1 MGFYL
6 NKEIVIFSNMK
17 VICTLV
23 LICTAFAR
31 ISADKQTK
39 IELAFTCE
47 EVQDMKDTFMDKF
60 IAYEFKITTNRGSYW
75 NCREQCLDM
84 GGDLLYHSFGEE
96 GLQYHDEIKH
106 LVNQQYDKNF
116 WIGVNDLGVEGSF
129 RMLNGTKFEI
139 GQNSL
144 YDWTDYMNSPDN
156 HDGGE
161 DCVHIWTNYLGLND
175 LPCSRHEGV
184 FGDGKSLYG
193 LCEIPKLKNC
203 KSN

>member
-47 EVQDMKDTFMDKF
+47 EVQDIKDTFMDKF
-60 IAYEFKITTNRGSYW
+60 ITYEFKITPNRGNYW
-75 NCREQCLDM
+75 ECREQCLDM

-96 GLQYHDEIKH
+96 GEQYHDEIKD
-106 LVNQQYDKNF
+106 LVKGSGKNF
-116 WIGVNDLGVEGSF
+116 WIGVDDLGREYNF
-129 RMLNGTKFEI
+129 RMLNGTEFKI
-139 GQNSL
+139 GKNSL
-144 YDWTDYMNSPDN
+144 YDWILDNPNNAQNS
-156 HDGGE
+156 
-161 DCVHIWTNYLGLND
+161 DCVHIMTDYNGLND
-175 LPCSRHEGV
+175 AVCTMYANAM
-184 FGDGKSLYG
+184 GDGKNVHG
-193 LCEIPKLKNC
+193 ICEIPKIDC
-203 KSN
+203 D